1 MSRQE
6 KYELALLQ
14 LDALLDETGNALSN
28 LANACAL
35 LSQVLT
41 DQVFVGFYL
50 FDGEKLVLGP
60 FQGGISCV
68 NITLGKGVCG
78 QAASEDKTIIVD
90 DDRLHQNYIACDA
103 AARSEI
109 VVPMVKQGKLLGV
122 LDLDATIVKGY
133 DQIDREFLEQFCHLL
148 IEKTTWHFNQFSIE
162 AKDEK

>member
-1 MSRQE
+1 M
-6 KYELALLQ
+6 
-14 LDALLDETGNALSN
+14 
-28 LANACAL
+28 
-35 LSQVLT
+35 
-41 DQVFVGFYL
+41 
-50 FDGEKLVLGP
+50 
-60 FQGGISCV
+60 
-68 NITLGKGVCG
+68 
-78 QAASEDKTIIVD
+78 
-90 DDRLHQNYIACDA
+90 HQNYIACDA

>member
-14 LDALLDETGNALSN
+14 LDALLGESGNALSN
-28 LANACAL
+28 LANTSAL
-35 LSQVLT
+35 LSQVLV

-60 FQGGISCV
+60 FQGGVSCV
-68 NITLGKGVCG
+68 NIALGQGVCG
-78 QAASEDKTIIVD
+78 ESASQKKTIIVD
-90 DDRLHQNYIACDA
+90 DVSKHQNYIACDA

-109 VVPMVKQGKLLGV
+109 VIPLVKAGKLIGV
-122 LDLDATIVKGY
+122 LDLDASKVNGY
-133 DQIDREFLEQFCHLL
+133 DEIDRAFLEESCQVL
-148 IEKTTWHFNQFSIE
+148 IDKTNWYFNQFSIE